1 MTQAGARSD
10 AIAAG
15 GLLVVA
21 LFLGGGNWLF
31 PLQRMIVEIAAV
43 LVLAWF
49 CLRPGR
55 MPQGNTTGISTKVII
70 GLIVATLLLLL
81 VQLVP
86 VSPSIWHSLPGR
98 EHELDV
104 YTAAGAPD
112 RWAPISLNSSAT
124 RDTIAFF
131 LVPLSMFVAVLRIDR
146 DAQRRLLMVIAAFC
160 LLNGFLVMAQFQ
172 GFSWLTF
179 YSTYGRPGTGLF
191 ANKNHSAVF
200 LVAAMPAVAWAI
212 MESRQTVAITTRR
225 WIAVGTIGF
234 LSLAVFGCLS
244 RAGLGLLPLG
254 IAVSAVILAPG
265 AVGGRR
271 TAVAF
276 GCFVALMLLLVVIL
290 PKTDVVA
297 RALARFDATS
307 DLRYQFW
314 PVVKDGIRAYFPV
327 GSGFGTFQP
336 VFAALEPLSI
346 VKPTYVNHAHSDYLE
361 IALEGGLVA
370 VILMLAFI
378 VWFAATAIVRLRTCR
393 RGQVGFAPVAIAVAG
408 ITELLLHSVLD
419 YPLRTLALA
428 TLASVYCAV
437 LSNRPTALD
446 LQELSRYRRG
456 NRSRARPE
464 VDRNRP
470 VESLREFR

>member
-1 MTQAGARSD
+1 MTQAGARGD

-15 GLLVVA
+15 GLLIVA
-21 LFLGGGNWLF
+21 LFLGGGNWLY
-31 PLQRMIVEIAAV
+31 PLQRLVVEIAAV

-49 CLRPGR
+49 CLRSWR
-55 MPQGNTTGISTKVII
+55 MPQGSTVGISTKVMIV
-70 GLIVATLLLLL
+70 LIVATLLLML

-86 VSPSIWHSLPGR
+86 VSPSMWHGLPGR
-98 EHELDV
+98 EHELAV
-104 YTAAGAPD
+104 YAAAGAPD
-112 RWAPISLNSSAT
+112 RWAPISLDSSAT

-131 LVPLSMFVAVLRIDR
+131 LVPLAMFVAVLRIDR
-146 DAQRRLLMVIAAFC
+146 DAQRRLLLVIAVFC
-160 LLNGFLVMAQFQ
+160 LLNGLLVMAQFQ

-200 LVAAMPAVAWAI
+200 LVAAMPAVTWAI
-212 MESRQTVAITTRR
+212 MDSRQSIAIATRR
-225 WIAVGTIGF
+225 WIAIASIGF

-254 IAVSAVILAPG
+254 AAVSAIILAPRG
-265 AVGGRR
+265 LGGRR

-276 GCFVALMLLLVVIL
+276 GCFVALMLLLVVVL
-290 PKTDVVA
+290 PRTDVVA

-314 PVVKDGIRAYFPV
+314 PVVKEGIKAYFPV

-361 IALEGGLVA
+361 IALEGGAVA

-378 VWFAATAIVRLRTCR
+378 IWFAVTAMVRLRTCR
-393 RGQVGFAPVAIAVAG
+393 RGHAGFAPIAIAVAG

-428 TLASVYCAV
+428 ALTSIYCAI
-437 LSNRPTALD
+437 LATRPTVLD
-446 LQELSRYRRG
+446 LQESNCYRRS
-456 NRSRARPE
+456 NRRRARTE
-464 VDRNRP
+464 TDRNSA
-470 VESLREFR
+470 VESQREFR